1 MYLAVFLSAL
11 AVDLIPIVAP
21 PAWTAMLFLMVKFD
35 LNPWIVTV
43 VGVAGSTI
51 GRHIF
56 SLYVT
61 KLSDKFIKR
70 RKREELE
77 FLGSKLGQN
86 LWPAWIFVFLYA
98 LTPMS
103 TTALFTAA
111 AMAKIEPVR
120 TLPPFFCGKL
130 ISNGM
135 MVFAGEYAATNL
147 KGMMHG
153 TFSLKG
159 ILFIIFGLV
168 TIGGVLFIDW
178 RSCLQ
183 DKQFKL
189 NFRVWKWSGR

>member
-1 MYLAVFLSAL
+1 MMYLAVFVSAL
-11 AVDLIPIVAP
+11 VIDLIPIIAP
-21 PAWTAMLFLMVKFD
+21 PAWTAMVFFMVKFD

-51 GRHIF
+51 GRYLF

-70 RKREELE
+70 RKQEELE
-77 FLGSKLGQN
+77 FLGNKLGQK

-111 AMAKIEPVR
+111 AMAKIGPQR
-120 TLPPFFCGKL
+120 PLPPFFCGKL
-130 ISNGM
+130 ISNGI
-135 MVFAGEYAATNL
+135 MVFAGKYAAADFEAIAQ
-147 KGMMHG
+147 G

-159 ILFIIFGLV
+159 ILFILFGLV
-168 TIGGVLFIDW
+168 VISGLLFVDW
-178 RSCLQ
+178 RSWLERR
-183 DKQFKL
+183 KFKL
-189 NFRVWKWSGR
+189 NFRIWK

>member
-1 MYLAVFLSAL
+1 MV
-11 AVDLIPIVAP
+11 
-21 PAWTAMLFLMVKFD
+21 FLMVKFD

-77 FLGSKLGQN
+77 FWGSKLGQN

-130 ISNGM
+130 ISM
-135 MVFAGEYAATNL
+135 A
-147 KGMMHG
+147 
-153 TFSLKG
+153 
-159 ILFIIFGLV
+159 
-168 TIGGVLFIDW
+168 
-178 RSCLQ
+178 
-183 DKQFKL
+183 
-189 NFRVWKWSGR
+189 